1 MCFFAPLSSKQVV
14 LSIESQRPC
23 STDPNDPTD
32 PSDGVST
39 LIWLVVSTH
48 LKNISQIGNLPQ
60 IGVKIKNLWNHHL
73 VMFSGMC
80 WESFFPIS
88 GLNNFI
94 PTAVLWSIST
104 ATSCKTAGHHGF
116 SMDVLV
122 REENKNER
130 RDYAKTKINTV
141 LIPNYK
147 FDRFAS
153 APHISS
159 WCKTSCL
166 VTIEWALDIRTSPS
180 NTNDMSLF

>member
-1 MCFFAPLSSKQVV
+1 MPVKTHEGSRKKKTRPLVDSYKFFHGSKKTLKKEVFLLYPSLPNRSFFLSLV
-14 LSIESQRPC
+14 LFAMFNWPKW
-23 STDPNDPTD
+23 PNWP
-32 PSDGVST
+32 V
-39 LIWLVVSTH
+39 
-48 LKNISQIGNLPQ
+48 Q
-60 IGVKIKNLWNHHL
+60 
-73 VMFSGMC
+73 C

-104 ATSCKTAGHHGF
+104 ATSCKTAKTHHGF

-122 REENKNER
+122 REENKNEQR
-130 RDYAKTKINTV
+130 NYAKTIINIV

-147 FDRFAS
+147 IDRFAS

-166 VTIEWALDIRTSPS
+166 VTIEWARDILASPS